1 MLKWGRFQNHPK
13 SSGLFSLENSK
24 KDHFFGAMLSQERYA
39 YLALEPTADGT
50 MDLVVER
57 REAGSVWVCNIG
69 KQVFSL
75 FFLRII

>member
-1 MLKWGRFQNHPK
+1 
-13 SSGLFSLENSK
+13 
-24 KDHFFGAMLSQERYA
+24 MLSQERYA